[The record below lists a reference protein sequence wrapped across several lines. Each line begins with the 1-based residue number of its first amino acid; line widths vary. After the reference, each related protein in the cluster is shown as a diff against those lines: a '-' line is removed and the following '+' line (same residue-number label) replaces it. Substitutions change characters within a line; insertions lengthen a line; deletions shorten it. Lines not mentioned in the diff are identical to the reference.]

1 MRPMEKFAFKSPQ
14 RFHCKIKSYNLFIC
28 YYNDFLQCK
37 SSNGQLFVGLN
48 LCGFAS
54 DDKVDYPSYKQGN
67 DHKFTS
73 LAVNND
79 SVIFMGLNLKA
90 GIRAVVIPVS
100 K

>member
-1 MRPMEKFAFKSPQ
+1 MDLRRTTRLTIPHTNKEMIT
-14 RFHCKIKSYNLFIC
+14 R
-28 YYNDFLQCK
+28 
-37 SSNGQLFVGLN
+37 
-48 LCGFAS
+48 
-54 DDKVDYPSYKQGN
+54 
-67 DHKFTS
+67 FTS